1 MLRRIPRRLLS
12 KIVEQETLIFPRTVE
27 TVTKLPVVPA
37 SDAAAPNVEDS
48 AGSVPKQE
56 NELDDWDSVGEA
68 WRSTNKMAPE
78 KGFTYKGNEPTMFGD
93 WQHKGRATDF

>member
-1 MLRRIPRRLLS
+1 MLRRIPLRLS
-12 KIVEQETLIFPRTVE
+12 KIIEQETLIFPRTVD
-27 TVTKLPVVPA
+27 TVTKLPEVTTSNANAPA
-37 SDAAAPNVEDS
+37 VEDS
-48 AGSVPKQE
+48 PIPVPKQE
-56 NELDDWDSVGEA
+56 TEVDDWDSVGEA